1 MRRFIVLVVAG
12 MFTIFFTAS
21 VFAETVDVKL
31 GGEIRVRGENVSNS
45 TTGTKNQEQ
54 IIQRTRLNVDAK
66 IDEKTKAYIQ
76 VQDSRAWG
84 SDGTSDGGGT
94 GQDNASTTT
103 TISGTT
109 ATSSTTV
116 NSESTDIKQAYV
128 QFDSIADQPLSLKLG
143 RQVMAYGDQRLVGG
157 FEWSNT
163 ARSFDALKLMY
174 NTDTFGID
182 LFYSKM
188 KESVTNDTTDF
199 KTNGT
204 TDDKDITFSGIYAII
219 KAIKNNTIDLYAL
232 QDKNDTTER
241 SVLTY
246 GARLNGKLA
255 DADYTAEY
263 ALQGGDN
270 MKSGGTTISQESNA
284 LAVKAGYTLKDI
296 MGLRIGAEY
305 DTATGDK
312 SSTSNKIESFQNLY
326 PTNHPLYGFTDDI
339 SWSNMSAM
347 SLNAGLKP
355 TETLWIGAEYWKY
368 SLAEKDANSKDDLG
382 SEINIMARQSLS
394 SNVKCELS
402 WIRRSAGEASGTID
416 YYGRTIDKDKT
427 SDFVYLQVNVAF

>member
-1 MRRFIVLVVAG
+1 MRRCGFVVVLLSLVFFIAE
-12 MFTIFFTAS
+12 AS
-21 VFAETVDVKL
+21 ASDVKL
-31 GGEIRVRGENVSNS
+31 GGEIRVRGESVSNN
-45 TTGTKNQEQ
+45 TTGAKSQEQ

-76 VQDSRAWG
+76 IQDSRAWG
-84 SDGTSDGGGT
+84 SDGTSDGTGT
-94 GQDNASTTT
+94 AQDNASTSTT
-103 TISGTT
+103 TST
-109 ATSSTTV
+109 TTV

-128 QFDSIADQPLSLKLG
+128 QFDGIAEQPLSLKLG
-143 RQVMAYGDQRLVGG
+143 RQVMAYGDHRLIGG
-157 FEWSNT
+157 FEWSNN

-174 NTDTFGID
+174 NTDTFGMD
-182 LFYSKM
+182 LFYSKI

-204 TDDKDITFSGIYAII
+204 TDDKDYTFTGLYAII
-219 KAIKNNTIDLYAL
+219 KAIQNNTIDIYAL
-232 QDKNDTTER
+232 QDKNDSTDR

-246 GARLNGKLA
+246 GARLNGKFA
-255 DADYTAEY
+255 D
-263 ALQGGDN
+263 
-270 MKSGGTTISQESNA
+270 
-284 LAVKAGYTLKDI
+284 AGYTLKAI

-312 SSTSNKIESFQNLY
+312 SSTSDKIESFQNLY

-368 SLAEKDANSKDDLG
+368 SLAEKDANNKDDLG

-402 WIRRSAGEASGTID
+402 WVRRSAGAAGGPSD
-416 YYGRTIDKDKT
+416 YYGRAIDKDKN
-427 SDFVYLQVNVAF
+427 SSFLY

>member
-1 MRRFIVLVVAG
+1 
-12 MFTIFFTAS
+12 
-21 VFAETVDVKL
+21 
-31 GGEIRVRGENVSNS
+31 
-45 TTGTKNQEQ
+45 
-54 IIQRTRLNVDAK
+54 
-66 IDEKTKAYIQ
+66 
-76 VQDSRAWG
+76 
-84 SDGTSDGGGT
+84 
-94 GQDNASTTT
+94 
-103 TISGTT
+103 
-109 ATSSTTV
+109 
-116 NSESTDIKQAYV
+116 
-128 QFDSIADQPLSLKLG
+128 
-143 RQVMAYGDQRLVGG
+143 MAYGEHRLIGG

-182 LFYSKM
+182 LWYSKL

-204 TDDKDITFSGIYAII
+204 TDDKDITFIGLYAII
-219 KAIKNNTIDLYAL
+219 KAIQNNTIDLYAL
-232 QDKNDTTER
+232 QDKNDSTER
-241 SVLTY
+241 SLLTY
-246 GARLNGKLA
+246 GARLNGKFSDL
-255 DADYTAEY
+255 DYTAEY

-339 SWSNMSAM
+339 GWSNMSAM
-347 SLNAGLKP
+347 SLNVGLKP

-394 SNVKCELS
+394 SNVKCEIS
-402 WIRRSAGEASGTID
+402 WIRRSAGDASGTSD

-427 SDFVYLQVNVAF
+427 SDFVYLQVNVTF

>member
-1 MRRFIVLVVAG
+1 MKKYFYVFLLG
-12 MFTIFFTAS
+12 LFFAS
-21 VFAETVDVKL
+21 FVKEAL
-31 GGEIRVRGENVSNS
+31 ASEVKVGGEIRVRGEGVSND
-45 TTGTKNQEQ
+45 TTGIKNQEQ

-94 GQDNASTTT
+94 GQDNASTST

-128 QFDSIADQPLSLKLG
+128 QFDSIAEQPLSLKLG
-143 RQVMAYGDQRLVGG
+143 RQVMAYGDHRLIGG

-174 NTDTFGID
+174 NTDTFGMD

-199 KTNGT
+199 KTSGT
-204 TDDKDITFSGIYAII
+204 TDDKDYTFSGLYAII
-219 KAIKNNTIDLYAL
+219 KAIQNNTIDLYAL
-232 QDKNDTTER
+232 QDKNDATEKN
-241 SVLTY
+241 VLTY
-246 GARLNGKLA
+246 GARLNGKFA

-284 LAVKAGYTLKDI
+284 LTVKAGYTLKDI

-312 SSTSNKIESFQNLY
+312 SSTADKNEAFQNLY

-339 SWSNMSAM
+339 IWSNMSAM
-347 SLNAGLKP
+347 SLNVGLKP
-355 TETLWIGAEYWKY
+355 TETLWVGAEYWKY
-368 SLAEKDANSKDDLG
+368 SLAEKDASGKDDLG
-382 SEINIMARQSLS
+382 SEINIMARNSLS

-402 WIRRSAGEASGTID
+402 WIRRNGGESGGSD
-416 YYGRTIDKDKT
+416 YYSRAISKDK
-427 SDFVYLQVNVAF
+427 SADYVYLQANISF

>member
-1 MRRFIVLVVAG
+1 MKRYFFVFLLGFFFALLV
-12 MFTIFFTAS
+12 TETLAS
-21 VFAETVDVKL
+21 EVKV
-31 GGEIRVRGENVSNS
+31 GGEIRVRGESVSNG
-45 TTGTKNQEQ
+45 TTGTKDREQ
-54 IIQRTRLNVDAK
+54 IIQRTRLNVDAT

-76 VQDSRAWG
+76 LQDSRAWG
-84 SDGTSDGGGT
+84 SDGTSLGEGT
-94 GQDNASTTT
+94 ATDNASTTT

-109 ATSSTTV
+109 ATSTTTV

-143 RQVMAYGDQRLVGG
+143 RQVMAYGEHRLIGG

-174 NTDTFGID
+174 NTEAFGID

-204 TDDKDITFSGIYAII
+204 TEDKDITFAGIYAVI
-219 KAIKNNTIDLYAL
+219 KAIQNNTIDLYAL
-232 QDKNDTTER
+232 QDKDDSTER

-246 GARLNGKLA
+246 GLRLNGKFSDL
-255 DADYTAEY
+255 DYTAEY
-263 ALQGGDN
+263 TLQGGDN
-270 MKSGGTTISQESNA
+270 KKSVSQESNA
-284 LAVKAGYTLKDI
+284 LAVKAGYILKDI

-305 DTATGDK
+305 DSATGDK
-312 SSTSNKIESFQNLY
+312 SSTADKNEAFQNLY

-339 SWSNMSAM
+339 GWSNMSAI
-347 SLNAGLKP
+347 SLNVGLKP
-355 TETLWIGAEYWKY
+355 TETLWVGAEYWKY
-368 SLAEKDANSKDDLG
+368 SLAEKDASGKDDLG
-382 SEINIMARQSLS
+382 SEINIMARNSLS

-402 WIRRSAGEASGTID
+402 WIRRNGGESGGSD
-416 YYGRTIDKDKT
+416 YYSRAISKDKT
-427 SDFVYLQVNVAF
+427 ADFVYLQVNVSF

>member
-1 MRRFIVLVVAG
+1 MRRCGFVVVLLSLVFFIAE
-12 MFTIFFTAS
+12 AS
-21 VFAETVDVKL
+21 ASDVKL
-31 GGEIRVRGENVSNS
+31 GGEIRVRGESVSNN
-45 TTGTKNQEQ
+45 TTGAKSQEQ

-76 VQDSRAWG
+76 IQDSRAWG
-84 SDGTSDGGGT
+84 SDGTSDGTGT
-94 GQDNASTTT
+94 AQDNASTSTT
-103 TISGTT
+103 TST
-109 ATSSTTV
+109 TTV

-128 QFDSIADQPLSLKLG
+128 QFDGIAEQPLSLQLG
-143 RQVMAYGDQRLVGG
+143 RQVMAYGDHRLIGG
-157 FEWSNT
+157 FEWSNN

-174 NTDTFGID
+174 NTDTFGMD
-182 LFYSKM
+182 LFYSKI

-204 TDDKDITFSGIYAII
+204 TDDKDYTFTGLYPII
-219 KAIKNNTIDLYAL
+219 KAIQNNTIDIYAL
-232 QDKNDTTER
+232 QDKNDSTDR

-246 GARLNGKLA
+246 GARLNGKFA

-305 DTATGDK
+305 DTATGAQ
-312 SSTSNKIESFQNLY
+312 SSTSNTIESFQNLY

-339 SWSNMSAM
+339 GWSNMSAI
-347 SLNAGLKP
+347 SLNVGLKP
-355 TETLWIGAEYWKY
+355 TETLWVGAEYWKY
-368 SLAEKDANSKDDLG
+368 SLAEKDASGKDDLG
-382 SEINIMARQSLS
+382 SEINIMARNSLS

-402 WIRRSAGEASGTID
+402 WIRRNGGESGGSD
-416 YYGRTIDKDKT
+416 YYSRAISKDT
-427 SDFVYLQVNVAF
+427 T

>member
-1 MRRFIVLVVAG
+1 MRRFIGAAAG
-12 MFTIFFTAS
+12 VFALFFTAS

-31 GGEIRVRGENVSNS
+31 GGEIRVRGESVSNS
-45 TTGTKNQEQ
+45 TTGAKSQEQ

-94 GQDNASTTT
+94 GQDNATTST

-116 NSESTDIKQAYV
+116 NSESTDIKQAYL
-128 QFDSIADQPLSLKLG
+128 QFDNIADQPLSLKLG
-143 RQVMAYGDQRLVGG
+143 RQVMAYGDHRLIGG

-204 TDDKDITFSGIYAII
+204 TDDKDYTFSGIYAII
-219 KAIKNNTIDLYAL
+219 KAIQNNTIDLYAL
-232 QDKNDTTER
+232 QDKNDATDR
-241 SVLTY
+241 SLLTY
-246 GARLNGKLA
+246 GARLNGKFA

-270 MKSGGTTISQESNA
+270 SKSGGTTISQESNA
-284 LAVKAGYTLKDI
+284 LAVKAGYTLKE
-296 MGLRIGAEY
+296 MAGLRIGAEY

-312 SSTSNKIESFQNLY
+312 SSTSDKNEAFQNLY

-339 SWSNMSAM
+339 GWSNMSAM
-347 SLNAGLKP
+347 SLNIGLKP

-368 SLAEKDANSKDDLG
+368 SRAEKDANNKDDLG

-402 WIRRSAGEASGTID
+402 WIRRSAGDASGTTD

-427 SDFVYLQVNVAF
+427 SDFVYLQINVAF

>member
-1 MRRFIVLVVAG
+1 MRRFIVLVAAG
-12 MFTIFFTAS
+12 VFAAFFTAS
-21 VFAETVDVKL
+21 VFAETGDVKL

-54 IIQRTRLNVDAK
+54 IIQRTRINVDAK

-143 RQVMAYGDQRLVGG
+143 RQVMAYGDQRLIGG

-199 KTNGT
+199 KTSGT
-204 TDDKDITFSGIYAII
+204 TDDKDITFIGIYAII
-219 KAIKNNTIDLYAL
+219 KAIQNNTIDLYAL

>member
-1 MRRFIVLVVAG
+1 MKKYFYVFLFG
-12 MFTIFFTAS
+12 FFFAS
-21 VFAETVDVKL
+21 FVKEAL
-31 GGEIRVRGENVSNS
+31 ASEVKVGGEIRVRGESVSND
-45 TTGTKNQEQ
+45 TTGIKNQEQ

-94 GQDNASTTT
+94 GQDNASTST

-128 QFDSIADQPLSLKLG
+128 QFDSILDQPLSLKLG
-143 RQVMAYGDQRLVGG
+143 RQVMAYGEHRLIGG

-174 NTDTFGID
+174 NTDTFGMD

-199 KTNGT
+199 KTSST
-204 TDDKDITFSGIYAII
+204 IDDKDITFSGIYAII
-219 KAIKNNTIDLYAL
+219 KAIQNNTIDLYAL
-232 QDKNDTTER
+232 QDKDDSTER
-241 SVLTY
+241 NIFTY
-246 GARLNGKLA
+246 GLRLNGKFSDL
-255 DADYTAEY
+255 DYTAEY

-270 MKSGGTTISQESNA
+270 KKSVSQESNA

-305 DTATGDK
+305 DSATGDK
-312 SSTSNKIESFQNLY
+312 SSTADKNEAFQNLY

-339 SWSNMSAM
+339 IWSNMSAM
-347 SLNAGLKP
+347 SLNVGLKP
-355 TETLWIGAEYWKY
+355 TETLWVGAEYWKY
-368 SLAEKDANSKDDLG
+368 SLAEKDASGKDDLG
-382 SEINIMARQSLS
+382 SEINIMARYGWNA
-394 SNVKCELS
+394 NVKCELS
-402 WIRRSAGEASGTID
+402 WIRRSAGESGGSD
-416 YYGRTIDKDKT
+416 YYSRAINKDK
-427 SDFVYLQVNVAF
+427 SADYVYLQANISF

>member
-1 MRRFIVLVVAG
+1 MGRFIKVAVSA
-12 MFTIFFTAS
+12 FVIFLTAS

-31 GGEIRVRGENVSNS
+31 GGEIRVRGESVSNN
-45 TTGTKNQEQ
+45 TTGAKSQEQ

-94 GQDNASTTT
+94 GQDNASTST

-109 ATSSTTV
+109 AASTTTV

-128 QFDSIADQPLSLKLG
+128 QFDSILDQPLSLKLG
-143 RQVMAYGDQRLVGG
+143 RQVMAYGDQRLIGG

-174 NTDTFGID
+174 NTDTFGMD
-182 LFYSKM
+182 LFYSKI

-199 KTNGT
+199 KTNGS
-204 TDDKDITFSGIYAII
+204 TDDKDITFIGIYAII
-219 KAIKNNTIDLYAL
+219 KAIENNTIDIYAL
-232 QDKNDTTER
+232 QDKNDSTER
-241 SVLTY
+241 SLLTY
-246 GARLNGKLA
+246 GARLNGKFA

-305 DTATGDK
+305 DTATGDN

-339 SWSNMSAM
+339 GWSNMSAM

-368 SLAEKDANSKDDLG
+368 SLFEKDANSKDDLG
-382 SEINIMARQSLS
+382 SEINIMARQSLT

-402 WIRRSAGEASGTID
+402 WVRRSAGEASGTSD

-427 SDFVYLQVNVAF
+427 ADFVYLQVNVAF